1 MDVNDLPTCIRY
13 GHAPRHMLDAF
24 VDTFTAM
31 RERESV
37 PLMLDV
43 TAHTHVMGRPSGAW
57 VYDEIMAI
65 VAKHSDVWVT
75 TREEMADY
83 VLKET
88 Q

>member
-1 MDVNDLPTCIRY
+1 
-13 GHAPRHMLDAF
+13 
-24 VDTFTAM
+24 
-31 RERESV
+31 
-37 PLMLDV
+37 
-43 TAHTHVMGRPSGAW
+43 